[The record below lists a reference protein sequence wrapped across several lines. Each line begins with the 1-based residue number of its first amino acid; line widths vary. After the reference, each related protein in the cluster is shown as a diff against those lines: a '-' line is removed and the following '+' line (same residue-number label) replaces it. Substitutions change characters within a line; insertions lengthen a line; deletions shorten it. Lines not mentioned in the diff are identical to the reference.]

1 MRFGGSRAGARCF
14 YYHSQHQLQVIGGN
28 DQENGAHGP
37 ANRPYPQPSH
47 PQDAPREHQHRIVR
61 PTDTAPRG
69 DGRSSSPCS
78 VPPTPRPHA
87 PGRPRS
93 PRTPGP
99 RSRTRSAGAPL
110 RSRTTA
116 GSPPHRSSP
125 SLCKPVPAAV
135 GSASSRDA
143 TRPTPRAPAG
153 TSRGA
158 SPSPGTDPCVPPCHP
173 GRTSPAHAGSPSGPP
188 GPGPPPAS
196 SPRPSD
202 AVRPLLTTPL
212 TASTHAAIVRHVRH
226 VRKRCGCATLRRIN
240 EFLSDPPCRVIA
252 GGGCT
257 SRPVVLTVPGSSRP
271 PACPGSS
278 GSVAAPDRVRS
289 RWGART
295 SRRPSRPMVGAVARP
310 RHTEYDELS

>member
-37 ANRPYPQPSH
+37 ANRPYPQPSYPH
-47 PQDAPREHQHRIVR
+47 DAPRERIVR
-61 PTDTAPRG
+61 PTDIAPHG
-69 DGRSSSPCS
+69 DTRSASPRP

-87 PGRPRS
+87 PGQPRS

-99 RSRTRSAGAPL
+99 HSRPRSAGAPL
-110 RSRTTA
+110 RRRTTA
-116 GSPPHRSSP
+116 RSPPHRSSP
-125 SLCKPVPAAV
+125 LLCKPVPAGAD
-135 GSASSRDA
+135 SALSRDA

-153 TSRGA
+153 TSRDA
-158 SPSPGTDPCVPPCHP
+158 SPSPGTDPCAPPCHP

-212 TASTHAAIVRHVRH
+212 TASTHAAQHV
-226 VRKRCGCATLRRIN
+226 AT
-240 EFLSDPPCRVIA
+240 
-252 GGGCT
+252 GCT
-257 SRPVVLTVPGSSRP
+257 GRPVTCLTPGSSP
-271 PACPGSS
+271 PAHPVQRTQPTTERHRGHDLP
-278 GSVAAPDRVRS
+278 VEAPPS
-289 RWGART
+289 L
-295 SRRPSRPMVGAVARP
+295 RRQ
-310 RHTEYDELS
+310 DC